1 MEWYLKENVFDKP
14 TEYFNIPKLEESL
27 GIDRRITVKEVAMNI
42 LGLLTGYKSKK
53 EKLVDEFNNFKLL
66 NKEELEKYA
75 GKQIDDIEAVFE
87 AYIVDEYVRECV
99 YKKDYSPLFNSVIK
113 DNLKE
118 LRDVRLRNK
127 PILEY
132 IKDYVAEND
141 INCDNYKRR

>member
-1 MEWYLKENVFDKP
+1 MMLV
-14 TEYFNIPKLEESL
+14 L
-27 GIDRRITVKEVAMNI
+27 
-42 LGLLTGYKSKK
+42 SKK